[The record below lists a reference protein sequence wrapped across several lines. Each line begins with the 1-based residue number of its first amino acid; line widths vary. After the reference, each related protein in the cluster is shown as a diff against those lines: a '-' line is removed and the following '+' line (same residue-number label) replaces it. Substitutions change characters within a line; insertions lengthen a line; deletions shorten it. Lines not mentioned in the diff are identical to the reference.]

1 MTSSVRRGGYEPLP
15 EMGEYVCDCYEHG
28 TGEPWAHVGSSHVHE
43 RIVRCKDC
51 KWSSVHD
58 GNSYPGNVFKQYVG
72 MMYCVAWGDGMQGEW
87 TKPDGFC
94 HRGRLA
100 GDVE

>member
-1 MTSSVRRGGYEPLP
+1 MPLECDAEHIVDCFTGKSSN
-15 EMGEYVCDCYEHG
+15 
-28 TGEPWAHVGSSHVHE
+28 PWPHVGQRHVKE
-43 RIVRCKDC
+43 RIVRCRDC

-100 GDVE
+100 GDE